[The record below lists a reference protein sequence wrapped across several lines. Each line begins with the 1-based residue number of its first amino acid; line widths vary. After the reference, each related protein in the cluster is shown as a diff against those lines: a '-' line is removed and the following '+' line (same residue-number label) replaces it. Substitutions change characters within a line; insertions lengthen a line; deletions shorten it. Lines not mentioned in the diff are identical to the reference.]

1 MTACREFISVLL
13 MFGLV
18 LSWAPVRAGCGGD
31 DESCCGT
38 PAPLVVSDCEAMHR
52 VCGHERGEGPTECP
66 GDGCE
71 RSCEGCICLFVK
83 SVKQAS
89 GDGEAF
95 AEPGMYAGASFDALA
110 LRGRSLKPS
119 PPPPKGAVVI

>member
-13 MFGLV
+13 VFGLL
-18 LSWAPVRAGCGGD
+18 LSWGPVRAGCDGE

-38 PAPLVVSDCEAMHR
+38 PAPLVVADCEAAHR
-52 VCGHERGEGPTECP
+52 GCGGERGEGPAECP

-89 GDGEAF
+89 GEGEAF
-95 AEPGMYAGASFDALA
+95 VEDGFFAGASFDALA
-110 LRGRSLKPS
+110 LRGRSLRPS
-119 PPPPKGAVVI
+119 PPPPKAVVVI